1 MPTLEPRGN
10 PEILP
15 PVANRA
21 KRRYNGAM
29 KSNRRTDRRVWTSVI
44 LLLLL
49 LFGAR
54 SIQAQDPAPGRVDW
68 SLIETIVSRIET
80 PRIPARVYL
89 VADFG
94 AAGDGAADA
103 RPAIMAAI
111 ARAAAEGGGRVVLS
125 PGVWRSSGPIHLESR
140 IELHLERGAHLL
152 FSPDPDDYLP
162 VVETRWEGTRVL
174 SYSPLIY
181 ARDVEDV
188 AVTGPGTID
197 GNAASGFHGWH
208 SQAEPDM
215 LRLRRMGFTGV
226 PLEERVFGAGTHLRP
241 PLVQLVR
248 ARRVRLE
255 GYTAVNSP
263 FWVNHLVYCEH
274 ATVRGLNVESH
285 FPNNDGVD
293 VDSSR
298 WVLVEG
304 STFRTGDDSVVVKS
318 GRDLDG
324 RTVAQP
330 SEYVVVRDNDMGG
343 EDGIALGSEMS
354 GDIRYV
360 FFSDNVL
367 RSGAS
372 AIRFKANLDRGGT
385 VEHVG
390 VRRFEVGSF
399 ERLFWF
405 QLNYPGELGGNFAS
419 TYRDIVFE
427 DFEVGDVGTLFE
439 AHAPAVAP
447 LQNVL
452 VRNVNAVSAEQT
464 VVLENVE
471 GLRFENVTVAGRPVM
486 PPAAAAEQPDSEPPE
501 REQPADVNQATQRN
515 QTGPRER

>member
-1 MPTLEPRGN
+1 MVNITISLHQNSGDFSDLSPLRFPNHLEL
-10 PEILP
+10 LP
-15 PVANRA
+15 PVAILI
-21 KRRYNGAM
+21 KGRYNAGM
-29 KSNRRTDRRVWTSVI
+29 ISIRRVDDRVRVTVT

-49 LFGAR
+49 LGASPAR
-54 SIQAQDPAPGRVDW
+54 AQDPAPDRVDW
-68 SLIETIVSRIET
+68 GMIETIVSHIED
-80 PRIPARVYL
+80 PQIPARDYRV
-89 VADFG
+89 VDFG
-94 AAGDGAADA
+94 AVGDGTEDA
-103 RPAIMAAI
+103 RPAILAAI
-111 ARAAAEGGGRVVLS
+111 TKASAEGGGRVVLS
-125 PGVWRSSGPIHLESR
+125 PGVWRSNGPIHLASR
-140 IELHLERGAHLL
+140 IEFHLERGAHLL
-152 FSPDPDDYLP
+152 FSPDPQHYLP

-181 ARDVEDV
+181 ALDVEDV
-188 AVTGPGTID
+188 AITGPGTID
-197 GNAASGFHGWH
+197 GNAESGFHGWH
-208 SQAEPDM
+208 GQAEPDM

-241 PLVQLVR
+241 PLVQFVR

-255 GYTAVNSP
+255 GYTAINSP
-263 FWVNHLVYCEH
+263 FWVNHLVYCEDV
-274 ATVRGLNVESH
+274 TVRGLNVESH

-298 WVLVEG
+298 YVLVEG
-304 STFRTGDDSVVVKS
+304 STFRTGDDSVVIKS

-324 RTVAQP
+324 RTVALP

-360 FFSDNVL
+360 FFTDNVL

-390 VRRFEVGSF
+390 VRRFTVGSF

-405 QLNYPGELGGNFAS
+405 QLDYPSQLGGNFPA

-439 AHAPAVAP
+439 AHAPAVSP
-447 LQNVL
+447 LRDVV
-452 VRNVNAVSAEQT
+452 VRNVSASSAGQT

-471 GLRFENVTVAGRPVM
+471 GLRFENVTVAGRPVR
-486 PPAAAAEQPDSEPPE
+486 APDTDVSENSTE
-501 REQPADVNQATQRN
+501 IRREVHP
-515 QTGPRER
+515 

>member
-1 MPTLEPRGN
+1 MNDSLRIG
-10 PEILP
+10 L
-15 PVANRA
+15 VAGV
-21 KRRYNGAM
+21 GA
-29 KSNRRTDRRVWTSVI
+29 
-44 LLLLL
+44 LLLHLP
-49 LFGAR
+49 GDAR
-54 SIQAQDPAPGRVDW
+54 PERNHAPVPEAIDW
-68 SLIETIVSRIET
+68 GMVETIVSSIEAPT
-80 PRIPARVYL
+80 IPRRVYR
-89 VADFG
+89 VTEFG
-94 AAGDGAADA
+94 ARGDGASDA
-103 RPAIMAAI
+103 RPGILAAI
-111 ARAAAEGGGRVVLS
+111 AKASAEGGGRVVLP
-125 PGVWRSSGPIHLESR
+125 PGVWLSRGPVHLQSR

-152 FSPDPDDYLP
+152 FSPNPEDYLP

-174 SYSPLIY
+174 GYSPLVY

-188 AVTGPGTID
+188 AITGPGTID
-197 GNAASGFHGWH
+197 GNAESRFHGWH
-208 SQAEPDM
+208 GQADPDM
-215 LRLRRMGFTGV
+215 QRLRRMGFTGV

-241 PLVQLVR
+241 PLIQLVR
-248 ARRVRLE
+248 ARRVLLD

-263 FWVNHLVYCEH
+263 FWVNHLVYCENARVH
-274 ATVRGLNVESH
+274 GIAVESH

-298 WVLVEG
+298 YVLVED
-304 STFRTGDDSVVVKS
+304 SIFRTGDDAVVIKS

-324 RTVAQP
+324 RTVARP
-330 SEYVVVRDNDMGG
+330 SEYVVVRGNDMGG

-360 FFSDNVL
+360 FFTDNIL

-405 QLNYPGELGGNFAS
+405 QLDYPGELGGDFPS

-439 AHAPAVAP
+439 AHAPLQAPLRDIVLRNVAVASAK
-447 LQNVL
+447 Q
-452 VRNVNAVSAEQT
+452 AV
-464 VVLENVE
+464 VVENTE
-471 GLRFENVTVAGRPVM
+471 NLTFDNVTVGGRLVH
-486 PPAAAAEQPDSEPPE
+486 PPNAEG
-501 REQPADVNQATQRN
+501 VGQATP
-515 QTGPRER
+515 TSPLP

>member
-1 MPTLEPRGN
+1 MM
-10 PEILP
+10 P
-15 PVANRA
+15 PVAIRV
-21 KRRYNGAM
+21 KCRYNGAM
-29 KSNRRTDRRVWTSVI
+29 TFRSRIDFRVSAGA
-44 LLLLL
+44 LLVLVAAGPA
-49 LFGAR
+49 GAR
-54 SIQAQDPAPGRVDW
+54 DPAPGRVDW
-68 SLIETIVSRIET
+68 GLIETIVSTIEA
-80 PRIPARVYL
+80 PRIPDRAYR

-94 AAGDGAADA
+94 AAGGGATDA

-111 ARAAAEGGGRVVLS
+111 ARASADGGGRVVLS
-125 PGVWRSSGPIHLESR
+125 PGVWLSHGPIHLQSR
-140 IELHLERGAHLL
+140 IELHLEPGAHLL
-152 FSPDPDDYLP
+152 FSPDPRHYLP

-174 SYSPLIY
+174 SHSPLVY

-188 AVTGPGTID
+188 AITGPGTID
-197 GNAASGFHGWH
+197 GNVESVFHRWH
-208 SQAEPDM
+208 DLAEPDM
-215 LRLRRMGFTGV
+215 LRLRRMGFTGA

-274 ATVRGLNVESH
+274 ATVRGLNVVSH

-324 RTVAQP
+324 RTVARP

-367 RSGAS
+367 RSGTS

-390 VRRFEVGSF
+390 VRRFKVGSF

-405 QLNYPGELGGNFAS
+405 QLNYPGELGGSFPP

-427 DFEVGDVGTLFE
+427 DFEVENVGTLFE

-447 LQNVL
+447 LGDVL
-452 VRNVNAVSAEQT
+452 VRNVSAVSAERAL
-464 VVLENVE
+464 VLENVE
-471 GLRFENVTVAGRPVM
+471 GLHLENVTVAGHPVRS
-486 PPAAAAEQPDSEPPE
+486 PADPVDLEADEGGADADRVPTIAPDSPPGTNQTE
-501 REQPADVNQATQRN
+501 REVHHGSPLH
-515 QTGPRER
+515 G

>member
-1 MPTLEPRGN
+1 
-10 PEILP
+10 
-15 PVANRA
+15 
-21 KRRYNGAM
+21 
-29 KSNRRTDRRVWTSVI
+29 
-44 LLLLL
+44 
-49 LFGAR
+49 
-54 SIQAQDPAPGRVDW
+54 VDW
-68 SLIETIVSRIET
+68 GLIEAIVSRIEA
-80 PRIPARVYL
+80 PHIPARFYR

-94 AAGDGAADA
+94 AAADGAADA
-103 RPAIMAAI
+103 RPAILAAI
-111 ARAAAEGGGRVVLS
+111 ARASAEGGGRVVLS
-125 PGVWRSSGPIHLESR
+125 PGVWRSDGPIHLQSR

-152 FSPDPDDYLP
+152 FSPDPQYYLP

-181 ARDVEDV
+181 GRDVEDV

-197 GNAASGFHGWH
+197 GNAESGFHAWH
-208 SQAEPDM
+208 PQSEPDM

-226 PLEERVFGAGTHLRP
+226 SLEDRVFGVGTHLRP

-274 ATVRGLNVESH
+274 VTVRGLNVKSH

-324 RTVAQP
+324 RTVAMP

-367 RSGAS
+367 RSGDS

-390 VRRFEVGSF
+390 VRRFKVGSF

-405 QLNYPGELGGNFAS
+405 QLNYPSQLGGNFPS

-439 AHAPAVAP
+439 AHAPAEAP
-447 LQNVL
+447 LRDVL
-452 VRNVNAVSAEQT
+452 VRDVSVSSAGQH

-471 GLRFENVTVAGRPVM
+471 GLRFENVTVAGQPVPAPTAGISPRPT
-486 PPAAAAEQPDSEPPE
+486 QTE
-501 REQPADVNQATQRN
+501 REVRP
-515 QTGPRER
+515 